1 MYMTLIKIGNF
12 AKQNA
17 VHIILIDRVL
27 LIEIKILAKNE
38 DDVILRFA
46 IEKLYVQAVWYF
58 LFLKINKN
66 VQWILRMKLMDTNHG
81 YLYLLKKF
89 TDDKAKL
96 SRGKLVQWESVCFGI
111 QGSKFDLRIAKIFNK
126 L

>member
-1 MYMTLIKIGNF
+1 MQLLTMYMTLIKIGNF

-46 IEKLYVQAVWYF
+46 IEKLYVQAV
-58 LFLKINKN
+58 
-66 VQWILRMKLMDTNHG
+66 
-81 YLYLLKKF
+81 
-89 TDDKAKL
+89 
-96 SRGKLVQWESVCFGI
+96 
-111 QGSKFDLRIAKIFNK
+111 
-126 L
+126 